1 MRHRLWPWHTSFAVQ
16 PFNAKNAKK
25 TRSWRGN
32 LPDLSSGGIAVRRH
46 LIAAVGTLAL
56 NIGAAPLALAA
67 PAASES
73 ATPAADVVTSHVGTF
88 GGRKVAYSAIAGET
102 ILKDAKDAP
111 AASLYS
117 FTYLEKSPKNPATRP
132 VIFVF
137 NGGPGSASIW
147 LHFGMLGPRQIDFPD
162 PVRPPTAA
170 PFKLRDNPQSL
181 LDVADIVFIDPIGT
195 GFSKLLPGGKGEDYF
210 GVSQDARATAEFI
223 EAWLT
228 RHNRWNSPKFLI
240 GESYGTVRASV
251 LANTLMGGVMPPNG
265 SLRAISLNG
274 VAILGPSFM
283 GGGGAE
289 RSGGTVLPTMAAV
302 AWKHGKIDNK
312 GQSVEQAV
320 AAAQSFAREDY
331 VPAIFAGSSLPV
343 PERARLADR
352 LAQLTGIP
360 ARTWLERDL
369 KISLG
374 EFGKLLLKDEGL
386 ALGDYDAR
394 YTLPLAGASS
404 DPVIDDPAMGQY
416 TPGFVTGFNQYLRD
430 ELKVTPPG
438 RYVPIAWT
446 DVNFRWDWN
455 SGGMSQ
461 GRDYAQ
467 DIAAAMRR
475 NPQLKLFIGVGYYDL
490 VTTLGAAE
498 YSMNH
503 APIAPERL
511 TFKTYESGHMPY
523 LGNESAPKLGADMR
537 AFIRSAIPN

>member
-1 MRHRLWPWHTSFAVQ
+1 M
-16 PFNAKNAKK
+16 
-25 TRSWRGN
+25 
-32 LPDLSSGGIAVRRH
+32 RRH
-46 LIAAVGTLAL
+46 LIAAASALAL
-56 NIGAAPLALAA
+56 GLVSAPLSAMAAA
-67 PAASES
+67 PAAEAAVS
-73 ATPAADVVTSHVGTF
+73 APIITSHVGTF

-102 ILKDAKDAP
+102 ILTDAKGAP

-117 FTYLEKSPKNPATRP
+117 FSYIEKNPGNAATRP

-162 PVRPPTAA
+162 PVHPPTAA

-195 GFSKLLPGGKGEDYF
+195 GYSRLLPGGKGEDYF
-210 GVSQDARATAEFI
+210 GVAQDARATAEFI

-228 RHNRWNSPKFLI
+228 QHNRWNSPKFLI

-265 SLRAISLNG
+265 TLRAIPLNG
-274 VAILGPSFM
+274 VAILGPSFG

-289 RSGGTVLPTMAAV
+289 RNAGTVLPTMAAV

-312 GQSVEQAV
+312 SQSVEQVV
-320 AAAQSFAREDY
+320 AAAQAFVRDEY
-331 VPAIFAGSSLPV
+331 VRAIFAGSSLPAA
-343 PERARLADR
+343 ERTRVAER
-352 LAQLTGIP
+352 LAQLTGVP
-360 ARTWLERDL
+360 ASTWLERDL
-369 KISLG
+369 KVSLG
-374 EFGKLLLKDEGL
+374 EFGRLLLKDDGL
-386 ALGDYDAR
+386 MLGDYDAR
-394 YTLPLAGASS
+394 YTLPLAGTSG

-416 TPGFVTGFNQYLRD
+416 TPGFVSGFNQYLRD
-430 ELKVTPPG
+430 ELKITPPG
-438 RYVPIAWT
+438 RYVPIAWS

-498 YSMNH
+498 YSVNH
-503 APIAPERL
+503 APVPTDRL
-511 TFKTYESGHMPY
+511 TLKTYESGHMPY

-537 AFIRSAIPN
+537 AFIASAIVN

>member
-1 MRHRLWPWHTSFAVQ
+1 M
-16 PFNAKNAKK
+16 
-25 TRSWRGN
+25 
-32 LPDLSSGGIAVRRH
+32 RRH
-46 LIAAVGTLAL
+46 LAAAVSAIAL
-56 NIGAAPLALAA
+56 GMVIAPPALAGPA
-67 PAASES
+67 PAVAAASS
-73 ATPAADVVTSHVGTF
+73 DVVTSHVGTF

-102 ILKDAKDAP
+102 ILKDAKGAP

-117 FTYLEKSPKNPATRP
+117 FTYLERNPKDAAHRP

-170 PFKLRDNPQSL
+170 PFKLRDNPNSL

-195 GFSKLLPGGKGEDYF
+195 GFSKLLPGGRAEDF
-210 GVSQDARATAEFI
+210 MGVSQDARATAEFV

-228 RHNRWNSPKFLI
+228 KHNRWNSPKFVI

-265 SLRAISLNG
+265 SLRAITLNG

-289 RSGGTVLPTMAAV
+289 RSAGSSLPTMAAV

-312 GQSVEQAV
+312 SQTLEQVV
-320 AAAQSFAREDY
+320 AKAQDYARDRY
-331 VPAIFAGSSLPV
+331 VRAIFAGGALPAG
-343 PERARLADR
+343 ERAQVADELA
-352 LAQLTGIP
+352 ALTGVP
-360 ARTWLERDL
+360 ARTWIDSDL

-374 EFGKLLLKDEGL
+374 EFGKLILKDEGL
-386 ALGDYDAR
+386 AVGEYDAR
-394 YTLPLAGASS
+394 YTLPLQGASA

-430 ELKVTPPG
+430 ELKVSPTG
-438 RYVPIAWT
+438 RYVPIAWS

-455 SGGMSQ
+455 TGGMSQ
-461 GRDYAQ
+461 TRDYAQ
-467 DIAAAMRR
+467 DLAAAMRR
-475 NPQLKLFIGVGYYDL
+475 NPQMRLFIGVGYYDL
-490 VTTLGAAE
+490 VTTLGGAQ
-498 YSMNH
+498 YSVSH
-503 APIAPERL
+503 APIPADRL
-511 TFKTYESGHMPY
+511 SFKTYESGHMPY
-523 LGNESAPKLGADMR
+523 LGNESGPKLAADMR
-537 AFIRSAIPN
+537 QFIRASIPN

>member
-1 MRHRLWPWHTSFAVQ
+1 MRRQ
-16 PFNAKNAKK
+16 
-25 TRSWRGN
+25 
-32 LPDLSSGGIAVRRH
+32 
-46 LIAAVGTLAL
+46 LIATVGAL
-56 NIGAAPLALAA
+56 VLGLRAAPLAFAA
-67 PAASES
+67 PGTSE
-73 ATPAADVVTSHVGTF
+73 ATAPSADVLTSHVGTF
-88 GGRKVAYSAIAGET
+88 GGRKVAYTAIAGET
-102 ILKDAKDAP
+102 VLKDAKGAP

-117 FTYLEKSPKNPATRP
+117 FSYIEKSPRNAAARP

-181 LDVADIVFIDPIGT
+181 LDVADIVFIDPVGT
-195 GFSKLLPGGKGEDYF
+195 GFSKLLPGGRAEDYY
-210 GVSQDARATAEFI
+210 GVAQDARATAEFI

-265 SLRAISLNG
+265 TLRAISLNG

-289 RSGGTVLPTMAAV
+289 RSGAVVLPTMAAV

-312 GQSVEQAV
+312 AQTVERAV
-320 AAAQSFAREDY
+320 AAAQAFARDDY
-331 VPAIFAGSSLPV
+331 VRAIYAGSSLPAA
-343 PERARLADR
+343 ERAGLAERLSK
-352 LAQLTGIP
+352 LTGLP
-360 ARTWLERDL
+360 AKTWLERDL

-394 YTLPLAGASS
+394 YTLPLAGASD

-430 ELKVTPPG
+430 ELKVTPPAA
-438 RYVPIAWT
+438 YVPIAWSN
-446 DVNFRWDWN
+446 VNFRWDWN
-455 SGGMSQ
+455 AGGMSQ

-490 VTTLGAAE
+490 VTTLGSAE
-498 YSMNH
+498 YAMNH
-503 APIAPERL
+503 APVPADRL
-511 TFKTYESGHMPY
+511 TMKTYESGHMPY

-537 AFIRSAIPN
+537 AFIRSAVPQ